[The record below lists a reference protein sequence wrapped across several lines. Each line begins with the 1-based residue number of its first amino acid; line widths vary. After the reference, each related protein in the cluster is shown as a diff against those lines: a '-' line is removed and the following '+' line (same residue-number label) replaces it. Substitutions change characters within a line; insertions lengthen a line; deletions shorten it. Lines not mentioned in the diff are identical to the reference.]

1 MVTGLEFSPTGREFA
16 AATTEGLLMYSLDS
30 KMIFDPFELEE
41 DITPKATRQM
51 LKDEEYDKALS
62 MALRLNEPD
71 LIREVIEQIPPNQ
84 IDLLSSRLSEKL
96 VLHVLKFVGAEIEL
110 SKHVGFYAQWSH
122 YILMHHGLWIRR
134 KWKDLLPVLNQLQKG
149 LTGKVSDLSELC
161 DRNEQTVNFLL
172 TMAKLKKSKKDL
184 VANEDLDQDEIL
196 EESDE
201 EPVEDMEFE
210 TVQGE
215 LGSLQA
221 KWSDDEN

>member
-1 MVTGLEFSPTGREFA
+1 
-16 AATTEGLLMYSLDS
+16 
-30 KMIFDPFELEE
+30 
-41 DITPKATRQM
+41 
-51 LKDEEYDKALS
+51 
-62 MALRLNEPD
+62 
-71 LIREVIEQIPPNQ
+71 
-84 IDLLSSRLSEKL
+84 
-96 VLHVLKFVGAEIEL
+96 
-110 SKHVGFYAQWSH
+110 
-122 YILMHHGLWIRR
+122 MHHGLWIRR

-196 EESDE
+196 EESDD

>member
-1 MVTGLEFSPTGREFA
+1 MDQGPVFSLFKTCVLF
-16 AATTEGLLMYSLDS
+16 TFFNQVI
-30 KMIFDPFELEE
+30 IFF
-41 DITPKATRQM
+41 
-51 LKDEEYDKALS
+51 YF
-62 MALRLNEPD
+62 
-71 LIREVIEQIPPNQ
+71 Q

-196 EESDE
+196 EESDD